1 MALDP
6 WRLERPEPRPRF
18 RRELLALRTDDAVEY
33 VDITE
38 QVRACVRRS
47 GITEGL
53 VNVQTRHTTTAIVI
67 NENEPGLLQDL
78 SDLLARMA
86 PREARYNH
94 DELAARPTPVPADEP
109 LNGHAHLRSLLLA
122 PSATLN
128 IVGGRVELG
137 RWQRVFFVELD
148 GGRKRE
154 VAVGVSGLSWESPR
168 RTDRGATG

>member
-6 WRLERPEPRPRF
+6 WTLERPRPCPRF
-18 RRELLALRTDDAVEY
+18 RRELIALRTDDPVEY
-33 VDITE
+33 VDITDH
-38 QVRACVRRS
+38 VTACVRRS
-47 GITEGL
+47 GITEGM
-53 VNVQTRHTTTAIVI
+53 VNVQTRHTTTAIVV

-78 SDLLARMA
+78 SDMLARVA

-94 DELAARPTPVPADEP
+94 DELGARPTPVPADEP
-109 LNGHAHLRSLLLA
+109 LNGHAHLRSLILA
-122 PSATLN
+122 TSATLN

-154 VAVGVSGLSWESPR
+154 IAVGVNGLSWETPIGAE
-168 RTDRGATG
+168 RGATG